1 MNKFEIFAKAMSEQL
16 FEMRSE
22 DIDVSSLTWED
33 KYGDTHVIPDEYVGK
48 VLNSDIH
55 KEQIKLLLY
64 VAIRDDVTA
73 RPTAYILKRT
83 GKHEEY
89 VYSSDVYDFAY
100 LVDAYI
106 HDEYVRNHPEFE
118 NVHVCDFCG
127 SDNVQTKAWVRP
139 NKNNEYVDMASEE
152 INDNYCDDCEENSC
166 LTVVEKNVRHKV
178 IGFQVVGDN
187 GTAQDGEMHP
197 HMDASFCVYSLDQA
211 NSMMDDD
218 NNGDEQWTLLAIWT
232 DTVEEPTMMFE
243 GDPRG

>member
-89 VYSSDVYDFAY
+89 VYSSDVYD
-100 LVDAYI
+100 LSLI
-106 HDEYVRNHPEFE
+106 H
-118 NVHVCDFCG
+118 
-127 SDNVQTKAWVRP
+127 
-139 NKNNEYVDMASEE
+139 
-152 INDNYCDDCEENSC
+152 I
-166 LTVVEKNVRHKV
+166 
-178 IGFQVVGDN
+178 
-187 GTAQDGEMHP
+187 
-197 HMDASFCVYSLDQA
+197 
-211 NSMMDDD
+211 
-218 NNGDEQWTLLAIWT
+218 
-232 DTVEEPTMMFE
+232 
-243 GDPRG
+243 